1 MACQACAATRYPMCD
16 DQLAQIDCRSRECV
30 FNDNEHCTNVSP
42 AISLYKTGVTCWT
55 KLNFSDGGNPE

>member
-1 MACQACAATRYPMCD
+1 MCD